1 MTVRTEQRLGVLLVT
16 IDRPEARNAINGAVA
31 IGIEAALDRAE
42 DDDTIRVVVITG
54 SGEKAF
60 SAGADLKAV
69 ASSPDGRAI
78 ITERGGFAGVVRRPF
93 PKVLIAAVNGAA
105 LGGGLEIAL
114 ACDLVVAAE
123 HATFGIPEVKR
134 GLFAGA
140 GGLLRLPRAVALPVA
155 LELGVTGDS
164 IDADRAFALGLVN
177 RVVPADRLLDEALA
191 LANRICENGP
201 IAVRETKRLMRAAPS
216 LDEEEGWRRND
227 EVAATIA
234 ESAEAHEGILAFA
247 EKRRP
252 DWAGVHDHR

>member
-31 IGIEAALDRAE
+31 AGIEAALDRAE
-42 DDDTIRVVVITG
+42 DDDSIRVVVITG
-54 SGEKAF
+54 SGDKAF

-69 ASSPDGRAI
+69 ASSPDGSAI
-78 ITERGGFAGVVRRPF
+78 MTERGGFAGLVRRSF

-114 ACDLVVAAE
+114 ACDLVVAAD

-140 GGLLRLPRAVALPVA
+140 GGLLRLPRVVALPVA

-164 IDADRAFALGLVN
+164 IDAERAYALGLVN
-177 RVVPADRLLDEALA
+177 RVVPADRLLDEAFELA
-191 LANRICENGP
+191 DRVAENGP
-201 IAVRETKRLMRAAPS
+201 VAVRETKRLMRAAAS
-216 LDEEEGWRRND
+216 LDEAEGWRRND

-234 ESAEAHEGILAFA
+234 GSGEALEGIVAFA

-252 DWAGVHDHR
+252 NWAAVQPDH